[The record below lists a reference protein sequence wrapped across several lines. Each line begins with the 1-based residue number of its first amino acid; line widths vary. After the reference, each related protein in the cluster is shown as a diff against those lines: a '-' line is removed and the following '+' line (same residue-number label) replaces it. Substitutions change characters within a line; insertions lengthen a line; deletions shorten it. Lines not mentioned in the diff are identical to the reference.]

1 MSRHFLRRPLWASAA
16 AFFAVSAHAQNSISW
31 TSLELYG
38 NLETA
43 GVTATISG
51 DANRSASACL
61 LWRRVGEPAY
71 RNGQPL
77 VRVDDTHFVGSLFN
91 LKDNTNYEIL
101 SVLTDVDGVSNGG
114 SRTAA
119 TSTRADVL
127 VEPTLRT
134 LYVSPSGDDT
144 KDGLSLANA
153 VKTVL
158 HAANLAQAGDI
169 VLVSPG
175 IYREA
180 VDVPHSGSAAQPI
193 VFRGNG
199 AGVVMDGSTVLPG
212 NTAWTSAGS
221 NAYMTHLAFD
231 TAHVVDEQGR
241 LFRYDDLASLQ
252 ALAAG
257 APGGFWYDDATQN
270 LFVKFS
276 DASVPASHTFNVA
289 KFSAAFA
296 LDGRSYVRIENF
308 QMRYYGSDDYGKGV
322 YLRYS
327 NDCIVRSNRFLDLGS
342 TGVWIKGGAR
352 DRIEDNDFSDTSIV
366 GWPWP
371 VTKGSP
377 AENNAIVLTDDV
389 GRGNIVRRNHTDGG
403 FNGIGPCGSSAPAD
417 GLTTET
423 DVYRNVMRHHNDDAL
438 EPDGYCSN
446 VRIFENTISDSHMAV
461 SVAPTWPG
469 PTWIVRNIAYD
480 IGNTRTS
487 QIDGYTSSFLKINSD
502 YPDRVG
508 PILMYHNTVYTTAPQ
523 TEAMYLL
530 DPGVTSSLRSRNN
543 VFVST
548 QYVWVK
554 VNNIAVD
561 ANYDLLYT
569 TDNTRFVKWLGTQY
583 TSLATLRTG
592 VAQEL
597 AGFSAPPQLA
607 SPATGNFRPLSTS
620 PLIDHG
626 TVLAGINDG
635 YIGAAPDIGAIEY
648 DDRIFADGFGQ

>member
-1 MSRHFLRRPLWASAA
+1 
-16 AFFAVSAHAQNSISW
+16 
-31 TSLELYG
+31 
-38 NLETA
+38 
-43 GVTATISG
+43 
-51 DANRSASACL
+51 
-61 LWRRVGEPAY
+61 
-71 RNGQPL
+71 
-77 VRVDDTHFVGSLFN
+77 
-91 LKDNTNYEIL
+91 
-101 SVLTDVDGVSNGG
+101 
-114 SRTAA
+114 
-119 TSTRADVL
+119 
-127 VEPTLRT
+127 
-134 LYVSPSGDDT
+134 
-144 KDGLSLANA
+144 
-153 VKTVL
+153 VKTVQ
-158 HAANLAQAGDI
+158 HAANLALAGDI
-169 VLVSPG
+169 VLVAPG
-175 IYREA
+175 IYREE
-180 VDVPHSGSAAQPI
+180 VDVPRSGTPSQPI

-199 AGVVMDGSTVLPG
+199 AGVVLDGSTVLPA
-212 NTAWTSAGS
+212 NATWTSAGS
-221 NAYMTHLAFD
+221 NTYMTHLGYA

-241 LFRYDDLASLQ
+241 LFRYEDLATLQ

-257 APGGFWYDDATQN
+257 APGGFWFDDAAQN
-270 LFVKFS
+270 LYVKFN
-276 DASVPASHTFNVA
+276 DASAPAAHTLNVA
-289 KFSAAFA
+289 KFSSAFV
-296 LDGRSYVRIENF
+296 LDGRSFVRIENF

-327 NDCIVRSNRFLDLGS
+327 NDCIVRANRFLDLGS
-342 TGVWIKGGAR
+342 AGVWIKGGAR

-389 GRGNIVRRNHTDGG
+389 GRGNIIRRNHTDGG
-403 FNGIGPCGSSAPAD
+403 FNGIGPCGSSAPSD

-446 VRIFENTISDSHMAV
+446 VRIFENTISDSHMAI

-469 PTWIVRNIAYD
+469 PTWILRNIAYD

-487 QIDGYTSSFLKINSD
+487 QVDGYTSSFLKINSD

-530 DPGVTSSLRSRNN
+530 DPSITSSLRSRNN
-543 VFVST
+543 VYVST

-554 VNNIAVD
+554 VNTIAVD

-583 TSLATLRTG
+583 TTLTALRNG

-597 AGFSAPPQLA
+597 SGWSEPPQLA
-607 SPATGNFRPLSTS
+607 SPATGNFRPLITS

-626 TVLAGINDG
+626 VVLAGINDG

-648 DDRIFADGFGQ
+648 DDRIFANSFEN